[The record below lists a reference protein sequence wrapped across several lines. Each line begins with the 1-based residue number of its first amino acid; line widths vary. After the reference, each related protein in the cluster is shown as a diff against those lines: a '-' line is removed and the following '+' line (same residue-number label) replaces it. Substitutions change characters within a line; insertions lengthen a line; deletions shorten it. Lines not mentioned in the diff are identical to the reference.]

1 MDEWTQTVHSYYRED
16 TPSTKAAISGNHCSV
31 VRVKIWAS
39 PVAEW
44 WRIHLWSR
52 RCRFNLWVKKTPWRK
67 KWQCTSVFLTEK
79 SHGKRNL
86 AGYSSWGR
94 KESAKTEQ
102 IFSLIHYKSH
112 CTEEKMED
120 QMPYDFFSSSQ
131 LVEEPITAILTL
143 FQQNHLN
150 YLYTKPCVK
159 F

>member
-1 MDEWTQTVHSYYRED
+1 MDKED
-16 TPSTKAAISGNHCSV
+16 WQAI
-31 VRVKIWAS
+31 A
-39 PVAEW
+39 
-44 WRIHLWSR
+44 
-52 RCRFNLWVKKTPWRK
+52 
-67 KWQCTSVFLTEK
+67 
-79 SHGKRNL
+79 HGVT
-86 AGYSSWGR
+86 

-102 IFSLIHYKSH
+102 IFSLNHYKSH

-131 LVEEPITAILTL
+131 LVEEPISAILTL